1 MSDVTRSY
9 EASSDVA
16 VREVARRRRSLP
28 IGWWG
33 MAMLVAT
40 EATLFGTLISTYFY
54 LRFLAVRWPPPGIDP
69 PSIPLPLSLTGVL
82 VATSIPVLLAVRA
95 ARDGRGRRAAGMV
108 LLAVAVQCG
117 YLATQIVLYLD
128 DLHKFSPR
136 DTAYGSIYFTLLMA
150 HHVHVLV
157 AILLGCWIAL
167 RLARG
172 LTVYRL
178 NGLRAIA
185 IYVYFVNAAAVFVVL
200 TQLSP
205 SL

>member
-9 EASSDVA
+9 DATSDVA
-16 VREVARRRRSLP
+16 VREVARRRRSQP

-33 MAMLVAT
+33 MAMLIAT

-54 LRFLAVRWPPPGIDP
+54 LRFQATAWPPPGIDP
-69 PSIPLPLSLTGVL
+69 PSIPLPLSLTGAL
-82 VATSIPVLLAVRA
+82 VATSVPVLLAVRA
-95 ARDGRGRRAAGMV
+95 ARDGRGRRAAALVMLG
-108 LLAVAVQCG
+108 VAVQCG

-128 DLHKFSPR
+128 DLHRFSPR

-150 HHVHVLV
+150 HHLHVLV
-157 AILLGCWIAL
+157 AILLGSWIAL